1 MDFLLHIQRQ
11 PNTILTTSMRLLPS
25 PPFQSILRFNSLSRT
40 ISTKV
45 MSSPSIPIPSYPLR
59 QRRFAPLKPERKSES
74 DAPALEGI
82 VFDVDGTLCLPQHH
96 MFSEMRSALGIDKS
110 IDILHHI
117 RDLPTPEA
125 RLAAADKIKAIERE
139 AMSSQQPQPGLVQ
152 LMDYLQARGTH
163 IPAHEKDFLPII
175 TRETPDLLPKPDP
188 AGILHIAQAWKVG
201 ARAEH
206 LIMVG
211 DSIDDMTAGHMAG
224 AATVLLLNE
233 KNGWLKD
240 HEHTD
245 LSINRLDGL
254 VDILENGF
262 VGHRGGDKP
271 ATSDREG

>member
-1 MDFLLHIQRQ
+1 
-11 PNTILTTSMRLLPS
+11 
-25 PPFQSILRFNSLSRT
+25 
-40 ISTKV
+40 
-45 MSSPSIPIPSYPLR
+45 
-59 QRRFAPLKPERKSES
+59 
-74 DAPALEGI
+74 
-82 VFDVDGTLCLPQHH
+82 

-152 LMDYLQARGTH
+152 LMDYLQARGVRRALCTRNFETPVLHLIQTH